1 MKKLSNS
8 YPEFKRNF
16 VGPKLTRKQRIALM
30 PAMPAHKEDVSVFFV
45 GQKSKKKSVVTRK
58 PEKKINKGRRL
69 YKDMDPEQK
78 AKHVNRVRLRQE
90 KIKQATPIWANQD
103 VILAYYIV
111 CQNMTKI
118 EGINYEVDHIIPIQH
133 PLVCGLHVENNLQI
147 ITEEENISKSNKFDL
162 DQLIQY

>member
-1 MKKLSNS
+1 MKQLSKS

-16 VGPKLTRKQRIALM
+16 VGPKLSRKQRIALM
-30 PAMPAHKEDVSVFFV
+30 PTMPANKEDISIFFV
-45 GQKSKKKSVVTRK
+45 GQKSKKTSTVTTK
-58 PEKKINKGRRL
+58 PSKKISKGRRL
-69 YKDMDPEQK
+69 YKDMDPEQR

-90 KIKQATPIWANQD
+90 KIKQATPSWANPD

-118 EGINYEVDHIIPIQH
+118 EGIKYEVDHIIPIQH

-162 DQLIQY
+162 D